1 MPSLSE
7 HAPVPNLRYADVMPT
22 PPFLPPAYADFHT
35 HTTASDGTFT
45 PTELVRAAKDAGLTY
60 LAVTDHDTTAGVAE
74 AYRAAQEN
82 GIRLLTGVELSADG
96 PPGKCHLLG
105 LGIDPNFGPLNDTL
119 RELSE
124 NRRQR
129 NEKMAQ
135 RLTKLGVSVTL
146 DEVTQAAPRGANVGR
161 PHFADVLVAK
171 GYVRDKYEAF
181 ARYLG
186 DDAAGYVEK
195 ETLSPADAIRLV
207 HDAGGYCFLAHPAL
221 VKMKEHETFETRWGA
236 YQALGLDGIEAYYHL
251 HTPAQTERFVRL
263 SQKMNLLVTG
273 GSDFH
278 GAHKPDVRLGAVVD
292 GEKLNVD
299 LLPEVL
305 RTRTNPSL

>member
-1 MPSLSE
+1 
-7 HAPVPNLRYADVMPT
+7 MPT
-22 PPFLPPAYADFHT
+22 PAFLPPAYADFHA

-45 PTELVRAAKDAGLTY
+45 PTELVRAAHDAGLTY
-60 LAVTDHDTTAGVAE
+60 LAVTDHDTTHGVPE
-74 AYRAAQEN
+74 AMQAAKEN
-82 GIRLLTGVELSADG
+82 GIRLLPGVELSAEG
-96 PPGKCHLLG
+96 QPGKCHLLG
-105 LGIDPNFGPLNDTL
+105 LGIDPDHGPLIDTL
-119 RELSE
+119 RQLSE

-135 RLTKLGVSVTL
+135 RLTGLGVPITL
-146 DEVTQAAPRGANVGR
+146 EEVTAAAPPGANVGR
-161 PHFADVLVAK
+161 PHFADVLVQK

-221 VKMKEHETFETRWGA
+221 VKMNEHETFETRWAA
-236 YQALGLDGIEAYYHL
+236 YQALGLDGIEAYYNL

-263 SQKMNLLVTG
+263 AQKLNLLVTG

-278 GAHKPDVRLGAVVD
+278 GANKPDVRLGEVID
-292 GEKLNVD
+292 GAKLNAE

-305 RTRTNPSL
+305 RFKTL